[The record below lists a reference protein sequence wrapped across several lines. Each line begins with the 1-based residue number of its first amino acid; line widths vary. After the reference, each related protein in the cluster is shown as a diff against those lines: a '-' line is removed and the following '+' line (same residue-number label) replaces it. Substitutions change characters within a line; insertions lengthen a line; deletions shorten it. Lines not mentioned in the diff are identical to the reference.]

1 MDFELWRTVC
11 VKCVY
16 LLYNSQPEEVVLYA
30 TFALLFLATIML
42 FAGWARRLTGMPH
55 AMFWE
60 SRELSLE
67 LLQQQSRICAIQK
80 KLHKELQALDLQHRS
95 QLRLIRGQ
103 IHNKNAELLQCI
115 RRRILRAVR
124 KQSHALCHGKADE
137 MPEEASNVNEVVKSD
152 KASAMSGPQS
162 TSSAVPPLHLS
173 GNFAF
178 LLDMKDSHSID
189 EKRKLLL
196 AIKKNVSSQDPT
208 FAGNRQN
215 VRKCGDITVRQEQV
229 NHLSVSVLP
238 GRSLQESLDLFFK
251 SEDVESTCRC
261 CRSNST
267 SLQSAFQSLPRSF
280 DGMSDNDILETV
292 MDISLW
298 ECISGSDKD
307 AHQGSLGR
315 DSVSFSLVAV
325 LSHIGDSSYSGH
337 YLCDAFNEKVQAWVT
352 YDDLSVTITKKPL
365 IQDAWAT
372 TTYIA
377 FYLRK

>member
-251 SEDVESTCRC
+251 
-261 CRSNST
+261 
-267 SLQSAFQSLPRSF
+267 
-280 DGMSDNDILETV
+280 
-292 MDISLW
+292 
-298 ECISGSDKD
+298 
-307 AHQGSLGR
+307 GR